1 MPDDIM
7 PDDIMPD
14 DIMPDDCNIIAIAR
28 STNLV
33 IELIN

>member
-1 MPDDIM
+1 
-7 PDDIMPD
+7 MPD

-33 IELIN
+33 IELDVISKLVI